1 MSFLNNFQY
10 QYHNKHLEKLLDE
23 ENLPE
28 FFSYLKDIKKNK
40 DLFYKLSLKYIS
52 NSINKTQDNILEKKI
67 IFINSFL
74 DEDTHFFKKFLK
86 YYLENCQNSLG
97 EVSSYLEEIDGILKK
112 EELVDF
118 NTLINES
125 YFFQWM
131 ILNNSSNKF
140 KFIFNNLPFFS
151 SQNNFNFT
159 KPNLSQSYVLILN
172 DPYVVYQKIKTQ
184 NNNNQDIAKNIFLNL
199 DDQPEKIVFGK
210 TNFSINKKGWHVNA
224 QSWTDPNVINSLRG
238 KVILKKDLINETFDV
253 LSSIILHFVQSGVDI
268 ELNYNLI
275 DNFINKYPISDQNTV
290 HISNKER
297 KFIDN
302 HIAQIYNQYDF

>member
-28 FFSYLKDIKKNK
+28 FFSYLKGIKKNK

-74 DEDTHFFKKFLK
+74 DEDTHFLKKFLK

-159 KPNLSQSYVLILN
+159 KPNLSQSYVFILN

-210 TNFSINKKGWHVNA
+210 TNFSFNKKGWHVNA
-224 QSWTDPNVINSLRG
+224 QSWTDPNVMNSLRG

>member
-1 MSFLNNFQY
+1 MSFLNNFHY

-23 ENLPE
+23 ENLPD
-28 FFSYLKDIKKNK
+28 FFSYLKDIKNE
-40 DLFYKLSLKYIS
+40 DLFYKLSLKFIS
-52 NSINKTQDNILEKKI
+52 NSINRMQDNILEKKI

-74 DEDTHFFKKFLK
+74 DEDLNYLKKFFK
-86 YYLENCQNSLG
+86 YYLDNYQNSIG
-97 EVSSYLEEIDGILKK
+97 EESSYLQEIDGVLRK

-118 NTLINES
+118 NTLVNES

-131 ILNNSSNKF
+131 ILNNSNYKS

-159 KPNLSQSYVLILN
+159 KPNLAQSYVLILN

-184 NNNNQDIAKNIFLNL
+184 NNNDQDIAKNIFLNL
-199 DDQPEKIVFGK
+199 DDQPEKIVVGK
-210 TNFSINKKGWHVNA
+210 TNFLLNKKGWHVNC
-224 QSWTDPNVINSLRG
+224 QSWADPNVLNSLRG
-238 KVILKKDLINETFDV
+238 KVVLKKDLINDTFDV

-268 ELNYNLI
+268 ELNYDLI
-275 DNFINKYPISDQNTV
+275 ENFISKHPISEQNTV

-297 KFIDN
+297 KFIYN
-302 HIAQIYNQYDF
+302 HIEQIYNQYDF